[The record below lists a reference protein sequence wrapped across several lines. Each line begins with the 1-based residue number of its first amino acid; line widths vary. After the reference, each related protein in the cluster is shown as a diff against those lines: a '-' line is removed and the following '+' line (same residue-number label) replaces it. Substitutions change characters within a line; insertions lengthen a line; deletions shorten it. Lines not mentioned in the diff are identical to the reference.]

1 MPDETTEANHE
12 PGVITRSSSAP
23 ALLETLPFETQ
34 RMILS
39 QAPTFDAL
47 RALVHASPQRHRVYV
62 QDRLPI
68 LRDFVERTFDG
79 FLVDAH
85 FAYETGTIEFQ
96 QTRSKLNLSENL
108 HDYVQRLASRSD
120 WPVGWP
126 DLAENMSMENIIPL
140 IRCHR
145 SVIEPLTERY
155 SDLGIGCLVFGL
167 LSPIRP
173 SQWR

>member
-126 DLAENMSMENIIPL
+126 DLAENMSMENIML